1 MTETWFVIAALATG
15 TATISEYLARVAP
28 DVATVV
34 RLLSVADRFGDFTR
48 GVIAL
53 RDLLYFASF
62 IIFFLFLATEL
73 VDAKRAD

>member
-1 MTETWFVIAALATG
+1 MAKVLATG
-15 TATISEYLARVAP
+15 TATVSEYLTRLAP
-28 DVATVV
+28 DVANVV

-53 RDLLYFASF
+53 RDVLYFASF
-62 IIFFLFLATEL
+62 ITFFLFLATEL